1 MNYKPLAQELLD
13 SMTFR
18 KLPTERSGH
27 ISSGERG
34 FLSYLCY
41 INDGAFAGEI
51 SREVGIST
59 GRTAIALKNLEKKGF
74 ITRSVSE
81 SDRRCVRVCITP
93 KGTEHAHA
101 LRDYT
106 LQLIESMLSF
116 LGDRDAQDYVRIMK
130 RLLAADLPVPPM
142 PED

>member
-34 FLSYLCY
+34 ILSYLCY

-93 KGTEHAHA
+93 K
-101 LRDYT
+101 
-106 LQLIESMLSF
+106 
-116 LGDRDAQDYVRIMK
+116 
-130 RLLAADLPVPPM
+130 
-142 PED
+142 